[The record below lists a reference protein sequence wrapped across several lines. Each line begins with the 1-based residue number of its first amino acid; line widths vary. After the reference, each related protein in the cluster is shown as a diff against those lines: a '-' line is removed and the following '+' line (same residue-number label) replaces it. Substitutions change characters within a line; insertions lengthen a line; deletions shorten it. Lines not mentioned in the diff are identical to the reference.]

1 MSGEP
6 RFVSLTDANAQAGAA
21 SPARALSTEDQ
32 EMQQRLAD
40 ALTAARG
47 NVTEAARALGTGRVQ
62 FHRVM
67 RRLGIDAERFR
78 Q

>member
-6 RFVSLTDANAQAGAA
+6 RFVGGTEPG
-21 SPARALSTEDQ
+21 ARAPAAPVELSPEDR
-32 EMQQRLAD
+32 ETQQRLID

-62 FHRVM
+62 LHRVM
-67 RRLGIDAERFR
+67 KRLGIDAERFR
-78 Q
+78 D

>member
-1 MSGEP
+1 MPPGI
-6 RFVSLTDANAQAGAA
+6 AGA
-21 SPARALSTEDQ
+21 PAVGEDQ
-32 EMQQRLAD
+32 ETQRRLVD

-62 FHRVM
+62 LHRVM